1 MKAAAL
7 QSAAGVC
14 SERRLMR
21 RVMQEMACDPTIKG
35 RITVQPRKIKT
46 TAAFKLSD
54 HTEQCWVLVSLL

>member
-1 MKAAAL
+1 MQLEFA
-7 QSAAGVC
+7 
-14 SERRLMR
+14 ERRLMR